1 MSSMLIKNDSLFYN
15 PIDVAE
21 SIMMDRDW
29 VFDRTEESELIAEA
43 NGTCSNYRIWLT
55 WQEDCGGL
63 TLSCSM
69 ETKFPKKLAQQIHT
83 LLALVNEKMWLGH
96 FELCSEDHTAIFRH
110 SLLLREGVGTS
121 PDHMRELIDIALSEC
136 DRFYPAFQSVIWGGK
151 SPVDALEIAMFE
163 TIAEA

>member
-21 SIMMDRDW
+21 SVIVDRDW

-43 NGTCSNYRIWLT
+43 NGSCGNYRIWFT
-55 WQEDCGGL
+55 WQEDSGGL

-69 ETKFPKKLAQQIHT
+69 ETKFPKKMAQRVHT
-83 LLALVNEKMWLGH
+83 LIALANEKIWLGH
-96 FELCSEDHTAIFRH
+96 FESCSEDSTVVFRH

-121 PDHMRELIDIALSEC
+121 PEHMRELIDIALTEC

-151 SPVDALEIAMFE
+151 SPTEALEIALFE